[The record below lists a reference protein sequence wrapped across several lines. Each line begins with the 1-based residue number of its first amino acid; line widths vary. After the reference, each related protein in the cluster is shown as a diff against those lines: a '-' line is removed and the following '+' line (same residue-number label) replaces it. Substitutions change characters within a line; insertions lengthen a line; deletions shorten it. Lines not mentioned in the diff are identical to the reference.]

1 MFATPCAPMRCSP
14 NAAARTVRTTSARA
28 TPSPFPSCT
37 VVRALATRGHD
48 VVMFARSATRAPA
61 LDRTR
66 AIDGDVRD
74 RAGLDRAARGCDAI
88 CHTAALVSI
97 WRRRRQDFDDVNV
110 GGLQNTIDVA

>member
-1 MFATPCAPMRCSP
+1 MKVLVTGG
-14 NAAARTVRTTSARA
+14 TGYLGRA
-28 TPSPFPSCT
+28 

-110 GGLQNTIDVA
+110 GGLQNTIEVATALGLRRVL